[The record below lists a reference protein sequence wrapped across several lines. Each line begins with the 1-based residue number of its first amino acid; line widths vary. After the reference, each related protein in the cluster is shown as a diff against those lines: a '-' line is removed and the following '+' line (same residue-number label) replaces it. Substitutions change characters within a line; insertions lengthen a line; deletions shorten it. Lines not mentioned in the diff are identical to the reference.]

1 MKRLALLMAASAF
14 AQGPAKLT
22 LAEAE
27 DIAARNHPR
36 IAAARA
42 NAEASRET
50 EKQLKT
56 GLMPLVSANF
66 TGSIAEHGTRLGA
79 GQLNPS
85 SLFSR
90 SAAGLN
96 ITQTLFDFGRVNAL
110 AGAARSR
117 ASAQAET
124 VNAVRAETVLRVREA
139 FFRGLLARAQV
150 RIAEETVESRR
161 SVAKQVRALVAS
173 NLRSTLDQSF
183 AELSAAEAELALDRA
198 SNEQRSAMVHLAAAL
213 GSSQETAY
221 QLQEEA
227 MPGPLEGEL
236 DAAVAEA
243 MRARPELASLRLQ
256 AEAARRFAAS
266 ERRQALPSLGLTAL
280 GGQFGPRDSRL
291 HPSYGSFGLNLNIPL
306 FNGNLFG
313 SRRREAELRAE
324 AAQQEARDF
333 EIRIARDLRSA
344 WIDAVTAQQ
353 RLTVT
358 ARLLEHAARTLK
370 LAQTRYDLGLAAI
383 VELNQAQ
390 LSRMSAEFTD
400 AAARYDYML
409 KRSVLDYHAGRIR

>member
-1 MKRLALLMAASAF
+1 MLLLAASAF
-14 AQGPAKLT
+14 AQSPPKLT

-27 DIAARNHPR
+27 NIAARNHPR

-56 GLMPLVSANF
+56 GLMPFVSANF
-66 TGSIAEHGTRLGA
+66 TGSVAEHGTRFGA

-85 SLFSR
+85 SLFTR
-90 SAAGLN
+90 TAAGLN
-96 ITQTLFDFGRVNAL
+96 ITQTVFDFGRINSL

-117 ASAQAET
+117 ASAQSET
-124 VNAVRAETVLRVREA
+124 ANAVRAEVVLRVREA
-139 FFRGLLARAQV
+139 FYRGLLARTQV
-150 RIAEETVESRR
+150 RIAQETMESRK
-161 SVAKQVRALVAS
+161 VIAKQVRALVES

-183 AELSAAEAELALDRA
+183 ADLSVAEAELALDRA
-198 SNEQRSAMVHLAAAL
+198 SNEERSAMVQLAAAM
-213 GSSQETAY
+213 GSSQEATY
-221 QLQEEA
+221 RLEEEA

-256 AEAARRFAAS
+256 AEGARRFADS
-266 ERRQALPSLGLTAL
+266 ERRQALPSLTLTAL
-280 GGQFGPRDSRL
+280 GGQFGPRDQRL
-291 HPSYGSFGLNLNIPL
+291 HPSYGSFGLNLNVPL
-306 FNGNLFG
+306 FNSNLFG
-313 SRRREAELRAE
+313 SRRREADLRAE
-324 AAQQEARDF
+324 VTQQEVRDL

-353 RLTVT
+353 RLAVT
-358 ARLLEHAARTLK
+358 ARVLEHASRTLK

-383 VELNQAQ
+383 IELNQAQ

-409 KRSVLDYHAGRIR
+409 KRSVVDYHAGRIH